1 MLTSTLKTNKVLA
14 RKVGQRSDDR
24 TASGVTLWHED
35 RLLIDGELVA
45 AEGGKTYETISPSTE
60 EVLGTAADASIAD
73 THRAIAAARHAFD
86 TTEWSRDPK
95 FRAHCLRQFHQA
107 LVDNVEN
114 LRPILVHEVGAPVST
129 TNGPQLDMPIEIIRY
144 YADLLD
150 TYEFSEDLGNREA
163 FGLQSHRWVEKEAAG
178 VVSAIIAYNYPVQ
191 LALAKLGPALA
202 AGCTVVLK
210 GAPDTP
216 WAALALGKLIA
227 ESTDIPPG
235 VVNVLTSSDNNV
247 GVELTTHPDID
258 VITFTGSTPV
268 GRAIMSAASATL
280 KRTFLEL
287 GGKSALVMLE
297 GADPAG
303 AAMMCAFA
311 ATSHSGQGCA
321 ITSRLVVP
329 RAQYD
334 DVVDLTRQ
342 MMAGVPY
349 GDPTD
354 PANMM
359 GPLINARQ
367 REKVAG
373 YVDRALAD
381 GAKAVIGGRV
391 PEHLPKGYF
400 YEPTL
405 IVGADENSAI
415 AQEELFGPV
424 LVVLPHDGDEDAI
437 RVANNSIFGLSGAV
451 MCDDRERALY
461 VARRVRTGTMSING
475 GMYYGP
481 DSPFGGY
488 KQSGF
493 GREMGAASMDE
504 FLERKTLA
512 EPAT

>member
-1 MLTSTLKTNKVLA
+1 MSTA
-14 RKVGQRSDDR
+14 
-24 TASGVTLWHED
+24 LWHEE

-45 AEGGKTYETISPSTE
+45 AENGKTYENISPSTE
-60 EVLGTAADASIAD
+60 EVLGVAADASIAD
-73 THRAIAAARHAFD
+73 VQRAIAAARRAFD
-86 TTEWSRDPK
+86 TTEWSRDPE
-95 FRAHCLRQFHQA
+95 FRAHCLHQLYRA
-107 LVDNVEN
+107 LSDNVEN
-114 LRPILVHEVGAPVST
+114 LRPILVHEVGAPISST
-129 TNGPQLDMPIEIIRY
+129 SGPQLEMPIDIIGY
-144 YADLLD
+144 YADLLK
-150 TYEFSEDLGNREA
+150 TYEFTEDLGNRDA
-163 FGLQSHRWVEKEAAG
+163 FGMTSHRWVGKEAAG
-178 VVSAIIAYNYPVQ
+178 VVSAIVAYNYPVQ

-216 WAALALGKLIA
+216 WSALALGKLIA
-227 ESTDIPPG
+227 ENTDIPAG

-247 GVELTTHPDID
+247 GVEMTTNPDVD

-268 GRAIMSAASATL
+268 GRAIMAAASPTL
-280 KRTFLEL
+280 KRVFLEL
-287 GGKSALVMLE
+287 GGKSAAIMLDD
-297 GADPAG
+297 ADPNMP
-303 AAMMCAFA
+303 AMMCAFA

-321 ITSRLVVP
+321 ITSRLLVP

-342 MMAGVPY
+342 MMAGIAY

-381 GAKAVIGGRV
+381 GAKAAIGGRI
-391 PEHLPKGYF
+391 PEHLPKGFY
-400 YEPTL
+400 YEPTI

-437 RVANNSIFGLSGAV
+437 RIANNSIFGLSGAV
-451 MCDDRERALY
+451 MSADHDRALR
-461 VARRVRTGTMSING
+461 VARRIRSGTISVNG

-488 KQSGF
+488 KQSGI

-512 EPAT
+512 ELV

>member
-1 MLTSTLKTNKVLA
+1 MA
-14 RKVGQRSDDR
+14 M
-24 TASGVTLWHED
+24 TLWHED

-73 THRAIAAARHAFD
+73 THRAIAAARRAFD
-86 TTEWSRDPK
+86 TTEWSRDPG
-95 FRAHCLRQFHQA
+95 FRAHCLRQLHQA
-107 LVDNVEN
+107 LLDNVEN
-114 LRPILVHEVGAPVST
+114 FRPILVHEVGAPVAITS
-129 TNGPQLDMPIEIIRY
+129 GPQLEMPIEIVGW
-144 YADLLD
+144 YAELLESYQF
-150 TYEFSEDLGNREA
+150 TEDLGNREA
-163 FGLQSHRWVEKEAAG
+163 FGLMSHRWVEKEAAG
-178 VVSAIIAYNYPVQ
+178 VVAAIIAYNYPVQ
-191 LALAKLGPALA
+191 LALAKLAPALA
-202 AGCTVVLK
+202 AGCTVILK

-216 WAALALGKLIA
+216 WASLALGKLIS

-235 VVNVLTSSDNNV
+235 IVNVLTSSDNAV
-247 GVELTTHPDID
+247 GAELTTHPDVD
-258 VITFTGSTPV
+258 LITFTGSTPV
-268 GRAIMSAASATL
+268 GRAIMAAAAPTL

-287 GGKSALVMLE
+287 GGKSALVMLDD
-297 GADPAG
+297 GDPAG
-303 AAMMCAFA
+303 AAMMCAYA

-329 RAQYD
+329 RDRYD
-334 DVVDLTRQ
+334 EVVDLTRE
-342 MMAGVPY
+342 MLAGVPY

-354 PANMM
+354 PGMMM
-359 GPLINARQ
+359 GPLINRRQ
-367 REKVAG
+367 QEKVAG

-381 GAKAVIGGRV
+381 GAKAVIGGRI
-391 PEHLPKGYF
+391 PEHLPKGYY

-405 IVGADENSAI
+405 IAGADENSAI

-451 MCDDRERALY
+451 MSADHDRALA
-461 VARRVRTGTMSING
+461 VARRIRSGTMSVNG
-475 GMYYGP
+475 GLYYGP
-481 DSPFGGY
+481 DAPFGGY

-512 EPAT
+512 EPVA